1 MGSFRKQ
8 SRISLPFL
16 ALGFIQL
23 LWLQEAT
30 VLRLVRMFELLFL
43 INPSDSDKSSSYF
56 QVRDS
61 GSGIFKLLIIT
72 RNNIGPSFVPWGTP
86 AVIGSQSEVEPA
98 NLTRCRRLVKKLI
111 IHGIKYVRT
120 PKSRNISDN
129 TLYPMRS
136 KALDKSKKQR
146 RRCLPGESRYI
157 SQVES
162 CQVNDTLLRFPSD
175 IQTDLG

>member
-43 INPSDSDKSSSYF
+43 INPSDSDTSSTYF

-72 RNNIGPSFVPWGTP
+72 RNNIGTIS
-86 AVIGSQSEVEPA
+86 VIGSQSEVEPA

>member
-43 INPSDSDKSSSYF
+43 INPSDSDTSSSYF

-72 RNNIGPSFVPWGTP
+72 RNNIGTIS
-86 AVIGSQSEVEPA
+86 VIGSQSEVEPA

-146 RRCLPGESRYI
+146 RRCLPGESRYV

>member
-1 MGSFRKQ
+1 MSSFRKQ

-23 LWLQEAT
+23 LRLQEAT
-30 VLRLVRMFELLFL
+30 LLRLVWMFELLFP
-43 INPSDSDKSSSYF
+43 ISPSDSDTSSTYF

-61 GSGIFKLLIIT
+61 GSGIFKLSIIT
-72 RNNIGPSFVPWGTP
+72 RNNIGPSFVPWGRP

-98 NLTRCRRLVKKLI
+98 NLTRCRRLVRKLI

-120 PKSRNISDN
+120 PKSRNISNN

-136 KALDKSKKQR
+136 KFLEKSKEQR
-146 RRCLPGESRYI
+146 RRCLPGESRY
-157 SQVES
+157 VTEPGMNH
-162 CQVNDTLLRFPSD
+162 VK
-175 IQTDLG
+175 